1 MLFRGE
7 LVQPKRLFLTSIVL
21 IVLVGFLFVDSVGA
35 SSTMWSRTYGGA
47 ADDEATA
54 VVQTSDGGYAIAGYT
69 ESGALLLKIDS
80 YGNIEWNQTY
90 VGGTALS
97 LVETSDGG
105 YALAGRTTSFGV
117 GGYDFWLV
125 KTDEYGV
132 MEWNQKYRGGADDE
146 IASAL
151 VEPSDGGYALAGG
164 TSLVKTDANGNI
176 QWNKT
181 YGEEGFYS
189 FYSLVATSD
198 GGYALA
204 GCGGFI
210 TTSFWLVKT
219 DEYGTMEWS
228 NEYGEYGTSTA
239 HSVVATSDGG
249 YALAGDTDPFGP
261 EGFDVLLV
269 KTDSNGN
276 MEWNRTY
283 GGTGWDTAH
292 SLVVTSDGG
301 FALAGTINAYTTD
314 NSDFWLVKTDRYG
327 NMEWNRTY
335 GETGMENA
343 YSLVE
348 ASDGGYVIAGETS
361 SFGAGDSDFWLVKTD
376 EYGVIP
382 EFPSWIILPLVLIVT
397 VGVLL
402 FKRRLM
408 IKMQRENRGS

>member
-1 MLFRGE
+1 VQSKKLLLSSVVLF
-7 LVQPKRLFLTSIVL
+7 VL
-21 IVLVGFLFVDSVGA
+21 ASFLFVGSVGA
-35 SSTMWSRTYGGA
+35 SSEMWSRTYGGA
-47 ADDEATA
+47 ADDEAMA
-54 VVQTSDGGYAIAGYT
+54 VVQTSNGGYAIAGYTNSSGAGDYDFWLVKTDVYGNVEWNQIYGEAVSERASSLIEASDGGYAIAGST
-69 ESGALLLKIDS
+69 HF
-80 YGNIEWNQTY
+80 
-90 VGGTALS
+90 
-97 LVETSDGG
+97 
-105 YALAGRTTSFGV
+105 SFGP
-117 GGYDFWLV
+117 GAYDCWLV
-125 KTDEYGV
+125 KTDEHGV
-132 MEWNQKYRGGADDE
+132 MEWKQTYRGADNE

-151 VEPSDGGYALAGG
+151 VETSDGGYALAGG

-176 QWNKT
+176 QWNRT

-210 TTSFWLVKT
+210 MTSFWLVKT

-249 YALAGDTDPFGP
+249 YALAGDTNPFGP
-261 EGFDVLLV
+261 EGFDFFLV

-301 FALAGTINAYTTD
+301 FALVGTINAYTTD

-335 GETGMENA
+335 GGTGMENA

-397 VGVLL
+397 LGMLL
-402 FKRRLM
+402 LKKRL
-408 IKMQRENRGS
+408 ITTSASYS